1 MNELRRATDKNS
13 CNKFEM
19 TSKKIIYDGFLLIL
33 VISAL
38 FFNNSKGNAQ
48 VYGQN
53 GMVVSSNVLASQV
66 GIDILKKGG
75 NAIDASVATAFAL
88 AVTHP
93 QAGNIGGG
101 GFLVFM
107 NAAGEATTI
116 DFREKAPIAASAS
129 MFLDSTSKL
138 IKGINHNSLKTVG
151 VPGTVAGLYMA
162 HQKYGKLP
170 WKDLVQ
176 PSIDLAIKGFVMSW
190 DLY

>member
-1 MNELRRATDKNS
+1 MNELRRAADKNS

-53 GMVVSSNVLASQV
+53 GMVVSSNILASQV

-116 DFREKAPIAASAS
+116 DFREKEKPHMIPKELIMKEARTGKAFYFGSDKAGRSIIIIHPALQEMPI
-129 MFLDSTSKL
+129 DEE
-138 IKGINHNSLKTVG
+138 G
-151 VPGTVAGLYMA
+151 VFFWGHGHRFAFPDDILG
-162 HQKYGKLP
+162 
-170 WKDLVQ
+170 
-176 PSIDLAIKGFVMSW
+176 
-190 DLY
+190 